1 MTTTAEHVRALESIK
16 AMCAHFL
23 SDEGRAAL
31 IAAIAAM
38 KATEWLPIESAPTAR
53 RQFFLAFV
61 GGVVVMA
68 HHFDREIWQAGE
80 PNGNFDCYPIHPT
93 HWMHLP
99 QPPKESE

>member
-1 MTTTAEHVRALESIK
+1 MSSRGLGDVYKRQG
-16 AMCAHFL
+16 
-23 SDEGRAAL
+23 GRPSQRTAAL
-31 IAAIAAM
+31 TAAIAAL